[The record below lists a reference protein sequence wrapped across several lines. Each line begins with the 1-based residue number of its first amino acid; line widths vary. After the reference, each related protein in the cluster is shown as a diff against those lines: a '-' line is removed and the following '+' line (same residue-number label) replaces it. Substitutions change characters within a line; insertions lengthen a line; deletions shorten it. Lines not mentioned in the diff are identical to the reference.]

1 MGNASSRKGACF
13 ASTAVDPAPGAP
25 AARRQAVA
33 ASLMQRFWRR
43 CTFSDTR
50 ATHRKM
56 VAMRAA
62 ACTLQRF
69 WRRVLSISPRLTGS
83 KLLAPLWR
91 GMPAFPVVKAAAAHP
106 WALALPEADD
116 ANPHFSASVLAH
128 WADALD
134 PTLRLE
140 AAAPGSGP
148 HYARWVYVMDLFS
161 DYSLRVA
168 VGFLAARR
176 LPLVLSAAET
186 LAALL
191 GGCAKRDARVAMVRE
206 QGGEYDLRANAIVRA
221 GAVAG
226 LLRALAH
233 FPESHALARAAAL
246 VARNICAGSSA
257 LGADERRRACLPL
270 MPPLCDALAARLPPA
285 LAAAARS
292 APYALFACDWSDDVR
307 VKAPA
312 ALARPPAG
320 RAFLPVPR
328 QPDAPLGRRARIF
341 PRATLEGLPGE
352 LIVDELSPGASA
364 LGTTSFLLFK
374 AAEFSLAWGG
384 ASLQLDPASAAF
396 EPFGDVGARASSR
409 GNSVSFLAS
418 SARAR
423 DKFIA
428 HARAACAFKAA
439 EAPPP
444 ARDAP
449 APVLAALCIAIG
461 NVAIGQACAASRLAP
476 TMVPLLQEAVGAAG
490 EVGLA
495 AVSALYYVCE
505 DGTAAAAC
513 APAVVPAL
521 IASLQRGPAAGGGGG
536 DALEGF
542 AAHAETLGRMADR
555 LHTDTERR
563 PWHVHRWPAL
573 PRCKEPASARAA
585 VDPAIALLLEAPALL
600 TQGLPAAVA
609 ASAGAALGGA
619 GAPAVAACRAVAI
632 ALRALAHW
640 AEHRVDSQ
648 LLEAGWR
655 APNALLAAVAAAA
668 PALLDALLALA
679 AAHPAAA
686 LSRAMHAPLN
696 KAASLLRYLRRR
708 TAGGG
713 LPSLEWAAPL
723 EGRLRA
729 LFAVFESAGEGLA
742 VGCAAAARDTLVCLG
757 FEAPAILGLYLN
769 VLPPAALAARL
780 GACLSCFA
788 ASAAACEHDE
798 PALCCICY
806 EAVAAGAA
814 EGPVGLRCGH
824 VFHRR
829 CVVGWAA
836 HETRGYRRLLARSA
850 REREL
855 FRVTLKGLGAAHCP
869 MDRQVCSTV
878 AWGGRPSEVRVETP
892 PPEEGEEREA
902 AAPDADEGRR
912 HWFDNDSSGE
922 D

>member
-1 MGNASSRKGACF
+1 
-13 ASTAVDPAPGAP
+13 
-25 AARRQAVA
+25 
-33 ASLMQRFWRR
+33 
-43 CTFSDTR
+43 
-50 ATHRKM
+50 
-56 VAMRAA
+56 
-62 ACTLQRF
+62 
-69 WRRVLSISPRLTGS
+69 
-83 KLLAPLWR
+83 
-91 GMPAFPVVKAAAAHP
+91 
-106 WALALPEADD
+106 
-116 ANPHFSASVLAH
+116 
-128 WADALD
+128 
-134 PTLRLE
+134 
-140 AAAPGSGP
+140 
-148 HYARWVYVMDLFS
+148 
-161 DYSLRVA
+161 
-168 VGFLAARR
+168 
-176 LPLVLSAAET
+176 
-186 LAALL
+186 
-191 GGCAKRDARVAMVRE
+191 
-206 QGGEYDLRANAIVRA
+206 
-221 GAVAG
+221 
-226 LLRALAH
+226 
-233 FPESHALARAAAL
+233 
-246 VARNICAGSSA
+246 
-257 LGADERRRACLPL
+257 
-270 MPPLCDALAARLPPA
+270 
-285 LAAAARS
+285 
-292 APYALFACDWSDDVR
+292 
-307 VKAPA
+307 
-312 ALARPPAG
+312 
-320 RAFLPVPR
+320 
-328 QPDAPLGRRARIF
+328 
-341 PRATLEGLPGE
+341 
-352 LIVDELSPGASA
+352 
-364 LGTTSFLLFK
+364 
-374 AAEFSLAWGG
+374 
-384 ASLQLDPASAAF
+384 
-396 EPFGDVGARASSR
+396 
-409 GNSVSFLAS
+409 
-418 SARAR
+418 
-423 DKFIA
+423 
-428 HARAACAFKAA
+428 
-439 EAPPP
+439 
-444 ARDAP
+444 
-449 APVLAALCIAIG
+449 
-461 NVAIGQACAASRLAP
+461 
-476 TMVPLLQEAVGAAG
+476 VGAAG

-555 LHTDTERR
+555 LRSERN
-563 PWHVHRWPAL
+563 
-573 PRCKEPASARAA
+573 SAI
-585 VDPAIALLLEAPALL
+585 VPLLEAPALL

-729 LFAVFESAGEGLA
+729 LFAVFESAGEGFA

-757 FEAPAILGLYLN
+757 FEAPAILGLYLD
-769 VLPPAALAARL
+769 VLPPAAIEARL

-855 FRVTLKGLGAAHCP
+855 FRVTLKGEGAAHCP

-912 HWFDNDSSGE
+912 LRNWFDNDSSGE
-922 D
+922 EF